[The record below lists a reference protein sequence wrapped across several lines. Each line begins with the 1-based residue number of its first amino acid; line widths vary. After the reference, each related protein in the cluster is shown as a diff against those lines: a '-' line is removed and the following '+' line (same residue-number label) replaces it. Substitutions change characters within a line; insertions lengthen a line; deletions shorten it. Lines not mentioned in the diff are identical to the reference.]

1 MVKISKES
9 LEAFQSALETV
20 DTSWQTEFNLRETVR
35 QSFDL
40 IKKAKEHK
48 VSWERIAEI
57 LKQSSGT
64 TEGISPE
71 SIRQYYFEFSKNPD
85 LLPKKKRKARQNKK
99 KPKSSTSDIPVST
112 IEETTPESVDINQSM
127 KSQVLSD
134 IQLVQDSTPETS
146 NPDPEAD
153 SQPVKP
159 ESDGKAEAKSKK
171 KFGAFYESDD
181 QKLAKE
187 FNL

>member
-9 LEAFQSALETV
+9 LEAFQSTLEAV

-48 VSWERIAEI
+48 ISWERIAEI

-85 LLPKKKRKARQNKK
+85 LLPKKKRKSKQNKK
-99 KPKSSTSDIPVST
+99 RAESSTPVASGSK
-112 IEETTPESVDINQSM
+112 IEEI
-127 KSQVLSD
+127 
-134 IQLVQDSTPETS
+134 
-146 NPDPEAD
+146 
-153 SQPVKP
+153 KP
-159 ESDGKAEAKSKK
+159 ESLDTNPSVESQVSPSIQPIKTSTPDIPSPALEVDSQSAKL
-171 KFGAFYESDD
+171 ESDRR
-181 QKLAKE
+181 AKE
-187 FNL
+187 DVRSQFNLGRRGK

>member
-48 VSWERIAEI
+48 VSWEKIAEI

-64 TEGISPE
+64 IEGISPE

-85 LLPKKKRKARQNKK
+85 LLPKKKRKAGQNRKK
-99 KPKSSTSDIPVST
+99 SKSSTSDIPVST
-112 IEETTPESVDINQSM
+112 IEETTPESVDINQSIE
-127 KSQVLSD
+127 SQVLSD
-134 IQLVQDSTPETS
+134 IQPLQDSMPES
-146 NPDPEAD
+146 DNPDPQVD
-153 SQPVKP
+153 SKPVEP
-159 ESDGKAEAKSKK
+159 ESDHKAEAKSKQ
-171 KFGAFYESDD
+171 KFGNYYESSNKKAAD
-181 QKLAKE
+181 E

>member
-1 MVKISKES
+1 MVKISKKS
-9 LEAFQSALETV
+9 LEAFQSTLETV

-85 LLPKKKRKARQNKK
+85 LLPKKKRKVGQNKK
-99 KPKSSTSDIPVST
+99 KSKSSTSDISVST
-112 IEETTPESVDINQSM
+112 IEEVKPESIDVNQSTE
-127 KSQVLSD
+127 SQISSD
-134 IQLVQDSTPETS
+134 IQPGQDSKLETFS
-146 NPDPEAD
+146 PDPEAD

-171 KFGAFYESDD
+171 KFGNYYESGNKKAAD
-181 QKLAKE
+181 E

>member
-85 LLPKKKRKARQNKK
+85 LLPKKKRKVGQNKK
-99 KPKSSTSDIPVST
+99 KSKSSTSDISIST
-112 IEETTPESVDINQSM
+112 IEEVKPEPVDMSQSTEG
-127 KSQVLSD
+127 QVSLD
-134 IQLVQDSTPETS
+134 IQSIQDSTPEPPS
-146 NPDPEAD
+146 SDSEVH

-159 ESDGKAEAKSKK
+159 EPDRK
-171 KFGAFYESDD
+171 
-181 QKLAKE
+181 AKE
-187 FNL
+187 DVRSQFNLGRRGK

>member
-20 DTSWQTEFNLRETVR
+20 DNSWQAEFNLRETVR

-85 LLPKKKRKARQNKK
+85 LLPKKKRKAGQNKK
-99 KPKSSTSDIPVST
+99 KSKSSTSDIPVST
-112 IEETTPESVDINQSM
+112 IEEVKPEPTDINQLTEA
-127 KSQVLSD
+127 QVSLD
-134 IQLVQDSTPETS
+134 IQSIQDSTPEPPS
-146 NPDPEAD
+146 PDFEVH

-159 ESDGKAEAKSKK
+159 EPDRK
-171 KFGAFYESDD
+171 
-181 QKLAKE
+181 AKE
-187 FNL
+187 DVRSQFNLGRRGK

>member
-1 MVKISKES
+1 VVKISKES

-57 LKQSSGT
+57 LKQSSGAI
-64 TEGISPE
+64 EGISPE

-85 LLPKKKRKARQNKK
+85 LLPKKKRKAGQNKK
-99 KPKSSTSDIPVST
+99 QSKSSTSDISVST
-112 IEETTPESVDINQSM
+112 IEEAKPEPVDINQSTE
-127 KSQVLSD
+127 SQVSLN
-134 IQLVQDSTPETS
+134 IQPVQNSTPETS
-146 NPDPEAD
+146 SPDPEAD
-153 SQPVKP
+153 SQPVEP
-159 ESDGKAEAKSKK
+159 ESDGKAEAKNKK
-171 KFGAFYESDD
+171 KFGNYYESSNKKAAD
-181 QKLAKE
+181 E